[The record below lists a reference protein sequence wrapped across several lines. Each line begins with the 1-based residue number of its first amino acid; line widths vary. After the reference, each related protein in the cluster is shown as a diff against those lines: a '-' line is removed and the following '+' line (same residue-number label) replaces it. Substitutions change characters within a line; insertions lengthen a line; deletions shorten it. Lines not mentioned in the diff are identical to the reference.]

1 MKYLSALIL
10 IIFGIVIGSALL
22 SVADHATTYDTDTPL
37 GSEDPK
43 LTDDYFRDTKTA
55 LQERLDQDH
64 LWYLDGSNTADGD
77 DIGLH
82 RKVTMPNPDHA
93 EFTAPTTGT
102 ADYGIVYVDDAADDD
117 SNDWAELHYMDE
129 QDNAVQLTK
138 DGAINAGA
146 ITQGDITQ
154 ADNDT
159 TASTSFSYDAA
170 IETWTEL
177 ETVTM
182 TISEGSDVLVMF
194 HATAISEGSGRVRF
208 RIQHGTTD
216 LACGVIR
223 GSGDGG
229 TIHLQALHENV
240 SAGEYTYAADYYRLG
255 GTWTHSIDHTRELTV
270 VELKK

>member
-1 MKYLSALIL
+1 MKYLWQRLVDWKRYVL
-10 IIFGIVIGSALL
+10 FWNK
-22 SVADHATTYDTDTPL
+22 TYDTDTPL

-55 LQERLDQDH
+55 LQERLDVDGY
-64 LWYLDGSNTADGD
+64 WYIDGSNVADAD
-77 DIGLH
+77 EIGYH
-82 RKVTMPNPDHA
+82 RKVTLMNGD
-93 EFTAPTTGT
+93 FTDIATPSAGV
-102 ADYGIVYVDDAADDD
+102 ADCGVLYVKDDAD
-117 SNDWAELHYMDE
+117 SKAELHFIDE
-129 QDNAVQLTK
+129 DGNEIQLTK
-138 DGAINAGA
+138 GGTINAGA